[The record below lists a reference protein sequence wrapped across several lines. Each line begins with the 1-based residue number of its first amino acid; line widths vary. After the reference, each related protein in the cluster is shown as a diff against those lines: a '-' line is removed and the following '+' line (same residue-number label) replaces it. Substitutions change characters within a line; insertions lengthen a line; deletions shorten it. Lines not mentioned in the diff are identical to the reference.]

1 MPPNKFNI
9 TEFRNH
15 FDGRTH
21 VTDGDIKR
29 FLAGQKVKL
38 SPSTLRWHVHQ
49 LKLNQVL
56 VRVKPGVYTFLNKP
70 RFQPRL
76 SKKIQR
82 IYGQV
87 TGSFSPDLPC
97 VIWTT
102 EWLREFM
109 VLQPTQE
116 LVILETP
123 RTWTNSLFE
132 ILKTEGHSA
141 FIDPSREVLEKYVLG
156 RGNSFIVK
164 TLVSRSPTQPLRD
177 GIEIATLEKILIDLI
192 CDKELFAIYQGTELE
207 NIFLHSWKRYAL
219 NLSILENYA
228 KRRRRLADLLTF
240 ARQLPDMEL
249 SKLLS
254 K

>member
-1 MPPNKFNI
+1 MPPNKFEL
-9 TEFRNH
+9 TEFRDH
-15 FDGRTH
+15 FVGRTH
-21 VTDGDIKR
+21 ITDADINR
-29 FLAGQKVKL
+29 FLAGRKVKL

-56 VRVKPGVYTFLNKP
+56 VRVKPGVYTFLDKP

-82 IYGQV
+82 MYRHV

-116 LVILETP
+116 LVIVETP
-123 RTWTNSLFE
+123 RAWTNSLFE
-132 ILKTEGHSA
+132 IWKMEGHPV
-141 FIDPSREVLEKYVLG
+141 FMDPSPEVLEKYVLG
-156 RGNSFIVK
+156 QGNSFIVK
-164 TLVSRSPTQPLRD
+164 PLVSRSPTQTLQD
-177 GIEIATLEKILIDLI
+177 DTEIATLEKILIDLI
-192 CDKELFAIYQGTELE
+192 CDKDLFAIYQGTELE
-207 NIFLHSWKRYAL
+207 NIFINSWKRYAL

-228 KRRRRLADLLTF
+228 KRRGRLADLLTF
-240 ARQLPDMEL
+240 ARQLPDTEL